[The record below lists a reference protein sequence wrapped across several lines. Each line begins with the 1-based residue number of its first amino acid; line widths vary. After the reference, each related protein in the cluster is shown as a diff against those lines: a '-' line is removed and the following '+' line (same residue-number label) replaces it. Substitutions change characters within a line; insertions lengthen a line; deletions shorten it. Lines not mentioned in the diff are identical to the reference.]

1 MQKITQITQADVG
14 RIAVS
19 LDGVLRVQLMS
30 VSENELKHNHVKKLE
45 CNGFSNDT
53 TGKETFNFALIN
65 GIKDMF
71 WEDEIKPAK
80 PMTKFECWCA
90 EKGYDPKGQFVYT
103 EKTKDVWISD
113 LFNKGDILTLYK
125 DDNSSCPRFIN
136 QLDVFAFEEFDGGCC
151 QLQPYTH
158 ETKQELKQAKPRFY
172 KKRQKPPVRVK
183 TDVKL
188 FYKTGEEYTFKNV
201 SAVEFT
207 SSTGLSVE
215 KVNKISKGIAEFSS
229 SRVAWELIDSVTVVS
244 PEGVTFLSVVAED
257 KFEIIAE
264 KMQAVAHSFYE
275 FYKIK

>member
-1 MQKITQITQADVG
+1 MTNKITQVTEADVG

-19 LDGVLRVQLMS
+19 ETDRFRVKILAVDKVGDPTIEYLKPS
-30 VSENELKHNHVKKLE
+30 GEN
-45 CNGFSNDT
+45 GAGDT
-53 TGKETFNFALIN
+53 TSEFLLVN
-65 GIKDMF
+65 GGLAMF

-90 EKGYDPKGQFVYT
+90 EKGYDAKGKFVYT
-103 EKTKDVWISD
+103 KQTPEECVSGY
-113 LFNKGDILTLYK
+113 FNKDDVLTLEK
-125 DDNSSCPRFIN
+125 DDGSCCPLFMN
-136 QLDVFAFEEFDGGCC
+136 QEGTEAYEIFGAEDC
-151 QLQPYTH
+151 QLEPYI
-158 ETKQELKQAKPRFY
+158 TKPKQAKPRFY
-172 KKRQKPPVRVK
+172 KKRQKPPVRLK